1 MSYHNKKKINQQ
13 ELSPLFRGFFLERKI
28 FIKNKILCC
37 IRKLS
42 MPLFKLYVKQNNTS
56 I

>member
-13 ELSPLFRGFFLERKI
+13 ELSPLFRVFFEKKNI
-28 FIKNKILCC
+28 IKNKLFCC

-42 MPLFKLYVKQNNTS
+42 MPRFKLYIKQNNTS